1 MKGSETKLERADRT
15 ELKKKTPN
23 GRGGEDVQPFGRSL
37 LPNSLSS
44 RRENTETTTRAVS
57 QSTSLKNT
65 LRGTNNGVHLT
76 CFASILVRLERKVVN

>member
-1 MKGSETKLERADRT
+1 MGSSSLKGSETKLERAAKT

-23 GRGGEDVQPFGRSL
+23 GRGGDDVQAFGRSL

-57 QSTSLKNT
+57 QSISLKNPF
-65 LRGTNNGVHLT
+65 RGTNNGDQLN
-76 CFASILVRLERKVVN
+76 LV